1 MFINARKIPK
11 DEILRTDV
19 CIAGAGVAGITL
31 AREFVAAG
39 FDTCIVESGGLKP
52 DKATQSLYYGEN
64 IGLPYYPLDTARG
77 RFFAGTA
84 HYWGVKL
91 PGQGMGVRL
100 RALDPIDF
108 EHREWV
114 PHSGWPF
121 DKSHLDPYYERAHR
135 FLKIGPYSYETAD
148 WADPD
153 SRPAFSF
160 TGDRVRTAMF
170 QFARREIFFKDFR
183 DEIDRAPR
191 IRTLLHGNV
200 VEIETAE
207 SGSAVTGFR
216 VACLNGNRFR
226 VEARLFILA
235 TGGIEVPRMMLLSNA
250 VWKTGIGN
258 ANDLVGRFFMEHPH
272 LWTGNFIPASV
283 AVSNAMGLY
292 EVHRRNGTH
301 VMGKITIGEKTLRE
315 EKLLNWVTS
324 IHPDFQL
331 SYNHYLG
338 HNTRG
343 VSAYREFK
351 KAVMKERRISSKIL
365 LHLRDMIL
373 DGKSIAR
380 GVYRK
385 FRGAFKRDFERSRH
399 VAVCWLNPMVEQA
412 PNPESR
418 VVLGE
423 ELDDLGQRR
432 ANLDWRLTP
441 LDTYTFTRAQE
452 ILDEELRR
460 AGLGQLI
467 IHTRANEIPRN
478 LHGGWHHMGTTRM
491 HGNPKLGVVDGHC
504 RVHGIDNLY
513 IAGAS
518 VFPTSG
524 YANPVLTTVAIVIR
538 LADHIKQR
546 MGRENR

>member
-1 MFINARKIPK
+1 MFIDAR
-11 DEILRTDV
+11 EIHQGEIVRADV

-31 AREFVAAG
+31 AREFMAAG

-52 DKATQSLYYGEN
+52 DKATQALYYGEN

-108 EHREWV
+108 EEREWV
-114 PHSGWPF
+114 PYSGWPF

-135 FLKIGPYSYETAD
+135 FLKIGPYSYETED

-153 SRPAFSF
+153 ARPAFPLA
-160 TGDRVRTAMF
+160 GGRVKTTMF
-170 QFARREIFFKDFR
+170 QFARRDIFFKDFR
-183 DEIDRAPR
+183 EEIDRAPR

-207 SGSAVTGFR
+207 SGNAVTGFR
-216 VACLNGNRFR
+216 VVCLNGNQFR
-226 VEARLFILA
+226 VEARLFVLA
-235 TGGIEVPRMMLLSNA
+235 TGGIEVPRMLLLSNA
-250 VWKTGIGN
+250 AWKTGIGN
-258 ANDLVGRFFMEHPH
+258 ANGLVGRFFMEHPH
-272 LWTGNFIPASV
+272 LWTGNFVPASV

-292 EVHRRNGTH
+292 EVHRRNNTN

-315 EKLLNWVTS
+315 ERMLNWVTS
-324 IHPDFQL
+324 IHPDFRL

-338 HNTRG
+338 HDTKG
-343 VSAYREFK
+343 VAAYREFK
-351 KAVMKERRISSKIL
+351 KAVMEERRISPRL
-365 LHLRDMIL
+365 LSHLRDMLL
-373 DGKSIAR
+373 DGKNIAR
-380 GVYRK
+380 GAYRK
-385 FRGAFKRDFERSRH
+385 LRGAFKRDFERNRH

-423 ELDDLGQRR
+423 ELDALGHRR

-441 LDTYTFTRAQE
+441 LDTHTFTRAQE

-460 AGLGQLI
+460 AGLGHLI
-467 IHTRANEIPRN
+467 IHTRADEIPRN
-478 LHGGWHHMGTTRM
+478 IHGGWHHMGTTRM
-491 HGNPKLGVVDGHC
+491 HSNPKHGVVDEHC

-538 LADHIKQR
+538 LADHIQR
-546 MGRENR
+546 IISRESP